1 MKDPSPPRHPG
12 PFRIP
17 RVDGESA
24 AIIVAI
30 GFVVLALVGLP
41 IAKFFLLG
49 ATLVGAVV
57 AILFRVFRKKPL
69 FPNRFF

>member
-1 MKDPSPPRHPG
+1 MKDHSTPRHPG
-12 PFRIP
+12 PFRFMSIG
-17 RVDGESA
+17 VGSA
-24 AIIVAI
+24 AVMVAVS
-30 GFVVLALVGLP
+30 FVALGLAGLP

-49 ATLVGAVV
+49 AVLMGIGV

>member
-1 MKDPSPPRHPG
+1 MSIG
-12 PFRIP
+12 
-17 RVDGESA
+17 VGSA
-24 AIIVAI
+24 AVMVAVS
-30 GFVVLALVGLP
+30 FVALGLAGLP

-49 ATLVGAVV
+49 AVLMGVGV